1 MDGAVTPRL
10 RAAPSDRWSTAGDGR
25 RIWEEKTVIRAARA
39 AELSVL
45 QEIERAALTMF
56 VDWGRAEIGAYEP
69 PTLEELRR
77 HQQQGCAWLAVSAHD
92 QPVAYLLADIVDG
105 NAHIEQVSVHPHDAR
120 RGLGK
125 ALIEHAVA
133 WARQRGLGAVTLTT
147 FTDVPWNA
155 PYYQR
160 LGFRRLSDEELTP
173 GLRAI
178 RAREAAIGLDR
189 WPRCCMRRDL

>member
-1 MDGAVTPRL
+1 M
-10 RAAPSDRWSTAGDGR
+10 
-25 RIWEEKTVIRAARA
+25 IRAARA

-45 QEIERAALTMF
+45 QDIERAASTMF
-56 VDWGRAEIGAYEP
+56 VDWGRTEIGAYEP
-69 PTLEELRR
+69 PTLVELRH
-77 HQQQGCAWLAVSAHD
+77 HQQQGRAWVAVSAHD
-92 QPVAYLLADIVDG
+92 RPVAYLLADIVDG
-105 NAHIEQVSVHPHDAR
+105 NAHIEQVSVHPRYAR

-125 ALIEHAVA
+125 ALIEQAVA
-133 WARQRGLGAVTLTT
+133 WARQRDLGAVTLTT

-160 LGFRRLSDEELTP
+160 LGFRRLSDDELTP

-189 WPRCCMRRDL
+189 WPRCCMRREL

>member
-1 MDGAVTPRL
+1 
-10 RAAPSDRWSTAGDGR
+10 
-25 RIWEEKTVIRAARA
+25 VIRLARA

-45 QEIERAALTMF
+45 QDIERAALKVF
-56 VDWGRAEIGAYEP
+56 VDWGRTEIGAYDP
-69 PTLEELRR
+69 PTLEELRG
-77 HQQQGCAWLAVSAHD
+77 HQQQGLAWVAVSARD
-92 QPVAYLLADIVDG
+92 RPVAYLLATIVDG
-105 NAHIEQVSVHPHDAR
+105 NAHIEQVSVHPRHAR

-125 ALIEHAVA
+125 ALIEQVVA
-133 WARQRGLGAVTLTT
+133 WARRRGLGAVTLAT

-160 LGFRRLSDEELTP
+160 LGLRRLPDEELTP
-173 GLRAI
+173 GLWPI